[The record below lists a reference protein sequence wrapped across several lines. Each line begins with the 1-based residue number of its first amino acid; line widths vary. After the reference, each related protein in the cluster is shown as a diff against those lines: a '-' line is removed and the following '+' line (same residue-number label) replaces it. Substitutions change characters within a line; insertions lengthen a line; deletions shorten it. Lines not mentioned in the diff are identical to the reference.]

1 MCCTWRNSSLM
12 SGRQSE
18 LIALHWHSL
27 PGDLTTKKNKKE
39 HFNPT
44 ATKGKKNEK
53 KRKTAEEEIG
63 LEPGRVH
70 TFHLDPRLRRY
81 SNAPLKIS
89 RFQSIVFKA
98 LTFQAVIGYLSIEVF

>member
-44 ATKGKKNEK
+44 ATKGKKRKEK
-53 KRKTAEEEIG
+53 KNS
-63 LEPGRVH
+63 
-70 TFHLDPRLRRY
+70 RRGDR
-81 SNAPLKIS
+81 S
-89 RFQSIVFKA
+89 RTRESSRIPP
-98 LTFQAVIGYLSIEVF
+98 